1 MNRKKIGAVLIS
13 LCVTVSLMTSAAL
26 GAETDSKSLEDA
38 ILNVKSIVSISDD
51 YSNFS
56 YSSDEVDN
64 GENKVNV
71 WNLNWTSDDE
81 KLGEINAEIDS
92 YGNLISYDKYQNDE
106 STSGLAKVNIEEAE
120 ASAEEFL
127 KKVMPD
133 YVKDM
138 RMVEK
143 SADSYKGGYCFTYQ
157 QYVNDI
163 PVTFFKVS
171 ISISKETGEV
181 QYYYGVKPGTQKLE
195 YPKTDGI
202 IDADNA
208 KNRYVEG
215 IQDDLS
221 YYSVYDY
228 KNKNIKTYPAYVMYN
243 NKAIDA
249 LTGNVIDVDNSESN
263 IYNDRKETLTGDSAD
278 GSGLSKIEK
287 KAVDNI
293 SGLISKEKARQ
304 ILNENYDLLA
314 KMDEGNVSLYQDTIN
329 NFYVWS
335 FDFTGGSAEV
345 NADTGEILGFN
356 IQRNALDNNDN
367 DESNVITEEQARA
380 KAEEFLKKTAESK
393 FSQTKAS
400 DSNSGKYVYRF
411 EYKRQANGKDCNGNE
426 LSVTVDKKTGS
437 VMSYSNR
444 WFDNASFADISN
456 AISKSGAFDK
466 FNESKNFG
474 LNYVITEDNKIALA
488 YGFYKEPIS
497 YRIDALSGKKI
508 DYMGND
514 YNEYKE
520 DKIPEYQDI
529 KGHWCE
535 KTVKK
540 LIDNGYYIARDNFN
554 PDKNISQINFFR
566 YMLSSEMNGYSDDD
580 LYNFLINKGIISKE
594 EKDPSKTV
602 TNKEAAEFIT
612 KYLGYGKIADLSEIF
627 SNKFNDSIDDKY
639 LGYASICYGLNII
652 KGDSKGNFNENQNI
666 TNATAAVYIYN
677 MLSGDNKN
685 YSDNDNYSDDIIID

>member
-13 LCVTVSLMTSAAL
+13 LCVTMSLMTSAAL
-26 GAETDSKSLEDA
+26 GAEADSKSLEDA
-38 ILNVKSIVSISDD
+38 ILNVKSIISISDD

-81 KLGEINAEIDS
+81 KLGEISAEIDS
-92 YGNLISYDKYQNDE
+92 YGNLISYNKFQDNE
-106 STSGLAKVNIEEAE
+106 SESGLAKVSNEEAE

-138 RMVEK
+138 RLVEK
-143 SADSYKGGYCFTYQ
+143 NSGRYKGGYRFTYQ
-157 QYVNDI
+157 QYVNNI
-163 PVTFFKVS
+163 PVTFFKVR
-171 ISISKETGEV
+171 ITISKETGEV
-181 QYYYGVKPGTQKLE
+181 QYYYGVKPGTHKLE

-208 KNRYVEG
+208 KNKYVEG

-228 KNKNIKTYPAYVMYN
+228 KNKNIKTYPAYVMYS

-249 LTGNVIDVDNSESN
+249 LTGNVIDVDNSKPN
-263 IYNDRKETLTGDSAD
+263 IYNDKKEILTEDSAN

-314 KMDEGNVSLYQDTIN
+314 KMDEGNVSLYEDTIN

-335 FDFTGGSAEV
+335 FYFTGGSAEV

-356 IQRNALDNNDN
+356 IQRNASDNSDN
-367 DESNVITEEQARA
+367 DENNVITEEQART

-393 FSQTKAS
+393 FSQAKAS
-400 DSNSGKYVYRF
+400 DINSGKYVYRF
-411 EYKRQANGKDCNGNE
+411 EYKRQANGKACNGNQ
-426 LSVTVDKKTGS
+426 LSVTVDKKTGN
-437 VMSYSNR
+437 VMSYSSR
-444 WFDNASFADISN
+444 WFDNADFIDIGN
-456 AISKSGAFDK
+456 AISKSEAFDK

-508 DYMGND
+508 DYMGNE
-514 YNEYKE
+514 YNEYE
-520 DKIPEYQDI
+520 ENRIPEYQDI
-529 KGHWCE
+529 KGHYCE
-535 KTVKK
+535 RIVKN
-540 LIDNGYYIARDNFN
+540 LIDNGYYIAGDKFN

-566 YMLSSEMNGYSDDD
+566 YMLSSEMNSYSDDD
-580 LYNFLINKGIISKE
+580 LYNFLINKGIISSE
-594 EKDPSKTV
+594 EKNPSKAV
-602 TNKEAAEFIT
+602 TNKEAAKFIT
-612 KYLGYGKIADLSEIF
+612 RYLGYDKLAKHSEIF
-627 SNKFNDSIDDKY
+627 SNKFNDSIDDEY
-639 LGYASICYGLNII
+639 LGYASICYALGII
-652 KGDSKGNFNENQNI
+652 KGDSKGNFNENQDI
-666 TNATAAVYIYN
+666 TNATAAEYIYN
-677 MLSGDNKN
+677 ILSGNNKKETD
-685 YSDNDNYSDDIIID
+685 YIILN